1 MRVIKIIVMVSLA
14 GIGFLVLWVFNS
26 FLFNHPK
33 PEITYGEFPFKL
45 TYELNGAAKTIIDT
59 AVCEFKGYGKRSTAG
74 QSREWSVHLLSG
86 NDNTVSNQNKTG
98 FVWITLLDVR
108 QSNDTDALGNKI
120 LELYFFG
127 GNGHYYMNDTL
138 GHQDRKAQ
146 ELDYVNYFY
155 QKSDG
160 TTGHSSLTAED
171 AWERYKIRL
180 IKWEISPPI
189 QNYFK

>member
-1 MRVIKIIVMVSLA
+1 MRIVKIILVVLFT
-14 GIGFLVLWVFNS
+14 GISFFVFWILS
-26 FLFNHPK
+26 GFLFNPPK

-45 TYELNGAAKTIIDT
+45 TYELNGETKKIIDT
-59 AVCEFKGYGKRSTAG
+59 AVCEFEGYGERSTAG
-74 QSREWSVHLLSG
+74 QSRKWSIHLLSG
-86 NDNTVSNQNKTG
+86 NDNAVSNQNKTG

-108 QSNDTDALGNKI
+108 QTDDTDSLGNKI